1 MTKKTQESTEGKN
14 VKSKKI
20 NESKSIKKVD
30 KKIYF
35 LIIAIVII
43 ISIVGIFWF
52 LQGSDIVKAQL
63 IIDSGDVFVKHDGE
77 SWIEAQNGMILYE
90 SDSIKTDNNSFA
102 TIVLFESS
110 VIRLDSNTEI
120 MIKEI
125 IDFEGENNI
134 LIQQDSGR
142 TWNTVLKISGID
154 NYEVQ
159 TPTTVATVRGTSFDI
174 HILENG
180 TTDSGVSR
188 GVVIISS
195 YKNGK
200 VIDSIEVLINESVW
214 IDPEL
219 INKSLK
225 KKPFE
230 KDDWVIGNEK
240 KDVDII
246 TLGISSFINSDINVK
261 QMLYERI
268 EPYIPELKSRYGMT
282 DEELDVLI
290 DGYLLGLYDLPPE
303 TPEWIMEIIEIS

>member
-1 MTKKTQESTEGKN
+1 
-14 VKSKKI
+14 
-20 NESKSIKKVD
+20 
-30 KKIYF
+30 
-35 LIIAIVII
+35 
-43 ISIVGIFWF
+43 
-52 LQGSDIVKAQL
+52 
-63 IIDSGDVFVKHDGE
+63 
-77 SWIEAQNGMILYE
+77 
-90 SDSIKTDNNSFA
+90 
-102 TIVLFESS
+102 
-110 VIRLDSNTEI
+110 
-120 MIKEI
+120 
-125 IDFEGENNI
+125 
-134 LIQQDSGR
+134 
-142 TWNTVLKISGID
+142 
-154 NYEVQ
+154 
-159 TPTTVATVRGTSFDI
+159 
-174 HILENG
+174 
-180 TTDSGVSR
+180 
-188 GVVIISS
+188 VIISS

-261 QMLYERI
+261 HMLYERI

-303 TPEWIMEIIEIS
+303 TPEWIIEIIEIS